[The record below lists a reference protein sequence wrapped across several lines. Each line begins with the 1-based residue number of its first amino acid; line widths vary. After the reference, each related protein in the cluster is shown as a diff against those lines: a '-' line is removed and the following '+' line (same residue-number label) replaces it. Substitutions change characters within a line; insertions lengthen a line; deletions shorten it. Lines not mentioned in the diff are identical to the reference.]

1 MFLLEH
7 TCNKLRDISTSN
19 SSFNVPG
26 GKGRCS
32 INVSHLN
39 SLRGFFISGKLA
51 LHAKCVS
58 KKSDRYG
65 HMILLPAKNSGVSVI
80 SQWESFLITHIF
92 ISMCRRRRVDVA
104 AVSFR
109 VMFSGE
115 RKRQNTQKEAIS
127 HV

>member
-1 MFLLEH
+1 MFLPEH
-7 TCNKLRDISTSN
+7 TCNKLCDISTSN
-19 SSFNVPG
+19 SSLNVPG
-26 GKGRCS
+26 GKGRRS

-51 LHAKCVS
+51 LHAKCAS

-65 HMILLPAKNSGVSVI
+65 HMLLLPAKNSEVSVI
-80 SQWESFLITHIF
+80 SQWESFLITRIF
-92 ISMCRRRRVDVA
+92 ISMCRSRHVGVA
-104 AVSFR
+104 AVSFC

-115 RKRQNTQKEAIS
+115 RKRQNTQTEAMS

>member
-1 MFLLEH
+1 
-7 TCNKLRDISTSN
+7 
-19 SSFNVPG
+19 
-26 GKGRCS
+26 
-32 INVSHLN
+32 
-39 SLRGFFISGKLA
+39 
-51 LHAKCVS
+51 
-58 KKSDRYG
+58 
-65 HMILLPAKNSGVSVI
+65 MILLPAKNSGVSVI
-80 SQWESFLITHIF
+80 SQWESFLITRIF